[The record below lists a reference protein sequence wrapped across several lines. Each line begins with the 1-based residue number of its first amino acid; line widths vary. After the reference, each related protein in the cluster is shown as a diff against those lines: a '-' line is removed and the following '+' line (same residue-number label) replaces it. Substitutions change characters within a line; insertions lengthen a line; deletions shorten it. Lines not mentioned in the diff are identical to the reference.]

1 MTATN
6 GIRAA
11 GQTRIP
17 RPINSDALLAEQA
30 GHATAELAA
39 LPILLLTWKARE
51 GAAWAE

>member
-17 RPINSDALLAEQA
+17 RPQTPMRRSAEQA
-30 GHATAELAA
+30 GHAIAELVVS
-39 LPILLLTWKARE
+39 PIVLLK
-51 GAAWAE
+51 